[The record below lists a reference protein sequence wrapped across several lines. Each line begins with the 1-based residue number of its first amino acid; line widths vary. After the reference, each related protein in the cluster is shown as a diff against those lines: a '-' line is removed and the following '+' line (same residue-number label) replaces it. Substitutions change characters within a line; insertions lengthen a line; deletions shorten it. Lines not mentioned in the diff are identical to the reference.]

1 MKKLALLIIS
11 GIAIAGC
18 SEKTYTVKEFEDD
31 AALRTKFVA
40 KCKNGEL
47 HPEDLNCINA
57 LKADYLVE
65 ARSQKTGEKF

>member
-1 MKKLALLIIS
+1 MKKLAVLIIS
-11 GIAIAGC
+11 GIEIAGC

-31 AALRTKFVA
+31 ATLRTKFVE

-57 LKADYLVE
+57 LKVDFLIE
-65 ARSQKTGEKF
+65 TRLQMSGEKF